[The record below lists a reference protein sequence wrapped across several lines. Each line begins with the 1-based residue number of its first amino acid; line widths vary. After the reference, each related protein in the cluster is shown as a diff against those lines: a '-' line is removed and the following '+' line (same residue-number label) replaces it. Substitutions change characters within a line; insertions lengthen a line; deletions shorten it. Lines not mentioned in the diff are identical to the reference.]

1 MQIQARHQRRREGAQ
16 ARFWL
21 GVDGGG
27 THTRLRCT
35 DAAGRVLGEGQAGAS
50 ALGQGPAQAWQAVQA
65 ALRAAQP
72 QGVDWADCA
81 IGLGLSGAG
90 SPLLAQAFL
99 DAAPPC
105 AALALDTDGVAALL
119 GAHGGAAGALL
130 IAGTGSVGEAL
141 HANGRHV
148 RVGGWGWQIGDEGSG
163 AWLGRQAIQ
172 HTQRAL
178 DGRDPRGPLAEAVLA
193 HARGRAGAAPGEGER
208 EAVLAWCAAGSQRA
222 YADLA
227 PLVFAQAAQDGAAE
241 ALLQAAARELDA
253 LALALDG
260 GAALPLCLSGSV
272 ALRLQPRLAASV
284 RARCVAPRADA
295 QDGALHL
302 IRNLLPPSECR

>member
-1 MQIQARHQRRREGAQ
+1 MPIQARHLLRRPGATP
-16 ARFWL
+16 RWWI

-35 DAAGRVLGEGQAGAS
+35 DAAGTLLGEGQAGAS
-50 ALGQGPAQAWQAVQA
+50 ALGQGPAQAWAAVDT
-65 ALRAAQP
+65 ALRAALGQ
-72 QGVDWADCA
+72 VFDADAWAHCA

-90 SPLLAQAFL
+90 SPVLAQAFL

-119 GAHGGAAGALL
+119 GAHGGQPGALL

-141 HANGRHV
+141 LGEGRHR

-178 DGRDPRGPLAEAVLA
+178 DGRSRRGALAAAVLA
-193 HARGRAGAAPGEGER
+193 RTQALSGQTGER

-227 PLVFAQAAQDGAAE
+227 PLVFEHAGADPAAE
-241 ALLQAAARELDA
+241 ALLQAAAHELDA
-253 LALALDG
+253 LAEALDG
-260 GAALPLCLSGSV
+260 GAGLPLVLSGSV
-272 ALRLQPRLAASV
+272 ALRLQTRLAGAV
-284 RARCVAPRADA
+284 RARCVAPQSDA
-295 QDGALHL
+295 QDGALQL
-302 IRNLLPPSECR
+302 IRNLFSNPQR

>member
-1 MQIQARHQRRREGAQ
+1 MLIQARHTLRRPGANP
-16 ARFWL
+16 RWWI

-35 DAAGRVLGEGQAGAS
+35 DAAGQLLGEGQAGAS
-50 ALGQGPAQAWQAVQA
+50 ALGQGPAQAWAAVDT
-65 ALRAAQP
+65 ALRAALGQAF
-72 QGVDWADCA
+72 DADAWTHCA

-90 SPLLAQAFL
+90 SPTLAQAFL

-119 GAHGGAAGALL
+119 GAHGGQPGALL

-141 HANGRHV
+141 LGDSRHR

-178 DGRDPRGPLAEAVLA
+178 DGRSPRGALAAAVLA
-193 HARGRAGAAPGEGER
+193 RTQALSGQTGER

-227 PLVFAQAAQDGAAE
+227 PLVFEHAGADPAAE

-253 LALALDG
+253 LAQALDG
-260 GAALPLCLSGSV
+260 GAGLPLVLSGSV
-272 ALRLQPRLAASV
+272 ALRLQPRLAEAV
-284 RARCVAPRADA
+284 RARGVAPQADA
-295 QDGALHL
+295 QDGALQL
-302 IRNLLPPSECR
+302 IRNLLLSSER

>member
-1 MQIQARHQRRREGAQ
+1 MLIQARHTLRRPGANP
-16 ARFWL
+16 RWWI

-35 DAAGRVLGEGQAGAS
+35 DAAGQLLGEGQAGAS
-50 ALGQGPAQAWQAVQA
+50 ALGQGPAQAWAAVDT
-65 ALRAAQP
+65 ALRAALGQAF
-72 QGVDWADCA
+72 DADAWAHCA

-90 SPLLAQAFL
+90 SPTLAQAFL
-99 DAAPPC
+99 DAAPRC

-119 GAHGGAAGALL
+119 GAHGGQPGALL

-141 HANGRHV
+141 LGDSRHR

-178 DGRDPRGPLAEAVLA
+178 DGRSPRGALAAAVLA
-193 HARGRAGAAPGEGER
+193 RTQALSGQTGER

-227 PLVFAQAAQDGAAE
+227 PLVFEHAGADPAAE

-253 LALALDG
+253 LAQALDG
-260 GAALPLCLSGSV
+260 GAGLPLVLSGSV
-272 ALRLQPRLAASV
+272 ALRLQPRLAEAV
-284 RARCVAPRADA
+284 RARGVAPQADA
-295 QDGALHL
+295 QDGALQL
-302 IRNLLPPSECR
+302 IRNLLLSPER